1 MKNYNFLYILV
12 FMPILF
18 LITPE
23 NQQNPPTEE
32 YAPDSKKTP
41 KEMILQLPFHPK
53 PTRMNVA
60 IVNNNIVLEGDII
73 IEKKAALNWL
83 TDIKQ
88 MKNAIQPKT
97 ASQSESTNKFQASPH
112 KSILDDINDIAD
124 MVNSDIESLDLT
136 TLNFPDDTENWV
148 DYELAPDQ
156 NMFAAVAIKGSGYR
170 WPKATIP
177 YKISTSF
184 SVAKTKE
191 IKEAIKRINNKTNL
205 TLIQRTSEYNY
216 IHLVFG
222 QGCASNVGM
231 QRHIMGQEIIIG
243 TGCDVTAIVHEI
255 CHSAGLYH
263 EQSRSDRDKYVTIHW
278 ANIARGQESNFHKM
292 SSDAFDIG
300 TYDFESIMH
309 YGPYAFTTNYSKP
322 TISSK
327 KGIPFGQRAKLSTGD
342 ITAINTLY
350 PNKNPSK
357 PNPTKPQPTV
367 VNPSY
372 SKNIEVTAAVNR
384 GDGKNYFFFKDRT
397 YTRYNLSAFK
407 PDLNYPKAIRNNW
420 PGVNWTNIDATAAW
434 EQGIIVLFK
443 GNEVIKYDT
452 ENLTALP
459 GYPKSFRDEFGFH
472 WSNIDAACVRE
483 GNKLYLF
490 KGKKYIKYDLYAE
503 EVEQGYPLNINFGW
517 KGIPWDS
524 VDAVLNWNDKKYYL
538 FKGNEYIRYDM
549 EEAGVDAGYPKKVG
563 GNWPGL

>member
-23 NQQNPPTEE
+23 NQQNPPPEE
-32 YAPDSKKTP
+32 YAPDSKKIP
-41 KEMILQLPFHPK
+41 KEMVLQLPFHPK
-53 PTRMNVA
+53 PTRMNVT

-83 TDIKQ
+83 TDIKHI
-88 MKNAIQPKT
+88 KNTIQPKT
-97 ASQSESTNKFQASPH
+97 ATKQSESTNKFQASSY
-112 KSILDDINDIAD
+112 KSILDDINDVAD
-124 MVNSDIESLDLT
+124 MVNSDIKSLDLT
-136 TLNFPDDTENWV
+136 TLNFPDDTEDWV
-148 DYELAPDQ
+148 NYELAPDQ
-156 NMFAAVAIKGSGYR
+156 NMFSAVAIKGSGYR

-177 YKISTSF
+177 YKISSSF
-184 SVAKTKE
+184 NAAKTNE
-191 IKEAIKRINNKTNL
+191 IREAIKRINAKTNL
-205 TLIQRTSEYNY
+205 TLVQRTSEYNY
-216 IHLVFG
+216 IHFVFG

-278 ANIARGQESNFHKM
+278 GNIARGQESNFHKM

-350 PNKNPSK
+350 PNKNPTK
-357 PNPTKPQPTV
+357 PNPSRPQPSV
-367 VNPSY
+367 VNPS
-372 SKNIEVTAAVNR
+372 SNKNVEVTAAVNR

-397 YTRYNLSAFK
+397 YTRYNISAFR
-407 PDLNYPKAIRNNW
+407 PDINYPKAIRNNW
-420 PGVNWTNIDATAAW
+420 PGVTWTSIDATAAW

-443 GNEVIKYDT
+443 DNEVIKYDT
-452 ENLTALP
+452 ENLMALP
-459 GYPKSFRDEFGFH
+459 GYPKTFRE
-472 WSNIDAACVRE
+472 E
-483 GNKLYLF
+483 LYLF
-490 KGKKYIKYDLYAE
+490 KGKKYIKYDLYTQ

-549 EEAGVDAGYPKKVG
+549 EAAAIDPGYPKKVG